1 MKRIIGLTGPTGS
14 GKSLVSDVAKD
25 MGYQVINCD
34 TVARKATEKGS
45 YGLLCLVSAFGE
57 EILNN
62 DDTLNRK
69 QLAKVAFSS
78 KENTEL
84 LNKTLLPHI
93 VKLVN
98 AEITADK
105 VLLDAPTL
113 FESGIDSE
121 CSLTVAV
128 LADREIRKQR
138 IMARDNLTEAEA
150 ELRINAGKTD
160 EFYKQRADH
169 IIYNNENI
177 EEFKTKFL
185 KILDD
190 GGNSK

>member
-1 MKRIIGLTGPTGS
+1 VRIIGLTGPTGS
-14 GKSLVSDVAKD
+14 GKSLVSEVAKAE
-25 MGYQVINCD
+25 GYQVINCD
-34 TVARKATEKGS
+34 LIARKATEKGS
-45 YGLLCLVSAFGE
+45 YGLLCLVAAFGE

-69 QLAKVAFSS
+69 ELAKIAFSS

-98 AEITADK
+98 ENIVADK

-121 CSLTVAV
+121 CELTVAV
-128 LADREIRKQR
+128 LADKKIRKQR
-138 IMARDNLTEAEA
+138 IISRDNITETEA
-150 ELRINAGKTD
+150 ELRINAGKSD
-160 EFYKQRADH
+160 EFYKLKADY
-169 IIYNNENI
+169 IIYNNGNI
-177 EEFKTKFL
+177 EEFKAKFL
-185 KILDD
+185 EILDN
-190 GGNSK
+190 GGNKDE

>member
-1 MKRIIGLTGPTGS
+1 MRIIGLTGPTGS
-14 GKSLVSDVAKD
+14 GKSLVSEVAKAE
-25 MGYQVINCD
+25 GYQVINCD
-34 TVARKATEKGS
+34 LIARKATEKGS
-45 YGLLCLVSAFGE
+45 YGLLCLVAAFGE

-69 QLAKVAFSS
+69 ELAKIAFSS

-98 AEITADK
+98 ENIVADK

-121 CSLTVAV
+121 CELTVAV
-128 LADREIRKQR
+128 LADKKIRKQR
-138 IMARDNLTEAEA
+138 IISRDNITETEA
-150 ELRINAGKTD
+150 ELRINAGKSD
-160 EFYKQRADH
+160 EFYKLKADY
-169 IIYNNENI
+169 IIYNNGNI
-177 EEFKTKFL
+177 EEFKAKFL
-185 KILDD
+185 EILDN
-190 GGNSK
+190 GGNKDE